1 MENKAIN
8 KHKGEVLVSLAGKEY
23 KARLTIDAIMQI
35 EDAVDMGIV
44 KLAQKMSEGDLR
56 MGHMIQVLLPALRGG
71 GNDLQ
76 PKDVMELVQRHGLVQ
91 SMAVVAK
98 VLTEVLSTGNTEVAT
113 EGKKQEED

>member
-8 KHKGEVLVSLAGKEY
+8 KHKGEGLVSLAGKDF
-23 KARLTIDAIMQI
+23 KARLTVDAIMQI

-56 MGHMIQVLLPALRGG
+56 MRHMIQVLLPALRGG

-76 PKDVMELVQRHGLVQ
+76 PKDVMELVQQHGLVQ

-98 VLTEVLSTGNTEVAT
+98 VLTQVLSTDNSEEAT
-113 EGKKQEED
+113 EGKKQVED